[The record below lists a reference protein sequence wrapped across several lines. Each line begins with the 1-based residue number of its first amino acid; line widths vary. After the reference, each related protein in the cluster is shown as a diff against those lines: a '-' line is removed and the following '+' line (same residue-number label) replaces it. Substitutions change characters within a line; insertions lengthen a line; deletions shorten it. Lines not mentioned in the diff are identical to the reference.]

1 VEHFRV
7 IKKIQQGSRGDLIKR
22 SDGAKGTEGTN
33 PIDAIEPEPD
43 AQCPETANH
52 ELDQQV
58 RNKRKEV
65 TFSDMVEI
73 IPRRSLSKSPSTHD
87 LDQVPGVE
95 TAYVDLNMKSRP
107 TFVQQ

>member
-1 VEHFRV
+1 VEKRAPPRTLL
-7 IKKIQQGSRGDLIKR
+7 KKR
-22 SDGAKGTEGTN
+22 SDGAKGAEGTN

-43 AQCPETANH
+43 APCPEKANH
-52 ELDQQV
+52 ELDKQV
-58 RNKRKEV
+58 LNKKKEV

-87 LDQVPGVE
+87 LDQVPRVE
-95 TAYVDLNMKSRP
+95 TTYVDLNMKSKQ